1 MGPHAGEICSAK
13 QNAHLLHSLIL
24 LLPTD
29 NHMMRKIN
37 PTSNVLSKLQFFVVT
52 ATDSGSINFK
62 MRNK

>member
-29 NHMMRKIN
+29 NHMRKIS

-52 ATDSGSINFK
+52 ATDSGFINLK